1 MGAANIATALTSL
14 IQLTLQAQKIQQLL
28 LTAQQE
34 GRDITDAELTQ
45 LAADDD
51 AARAEFVAAIEAAR
65 NRQGA

>member
-28 LTAQQE
+28 LLAQQE
-34 GRDITDAELTQ
+34 GRDITDAELVQ

-51 AARAEFVAAIEAAR
+51 AARAEFVKAIEAAR
-65 NRQGA
+65 NRV